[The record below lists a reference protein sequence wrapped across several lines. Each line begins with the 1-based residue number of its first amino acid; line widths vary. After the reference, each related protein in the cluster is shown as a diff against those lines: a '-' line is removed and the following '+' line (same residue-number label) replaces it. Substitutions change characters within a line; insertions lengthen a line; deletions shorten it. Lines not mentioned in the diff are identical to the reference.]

1 MQAGANP
8 DRALLE
14 IGAVHIT
21 YREMDTRVD
30 RLAQWLLD
38 HSGAP
43 GRRIGLQASDTEAL
57 ALGALAIRRAG
68 MIPIPLDPTAPGPW
82 VGRALA
88 DAGASLLLS
97 DVAVASADIP
107 CAVVHPGAVGSE
119 PPPGGV
125 VESVPDIGSI
135 TYTSGSTGEPKGVVL
150 PPGVGFGDSPY
161 LSMAT
166 AGLEPEAV
174 RIGFFGYGSVGFMQG
189 IVLGCVAIGATIA
202 AYDIRSRG
210 IHGLGSWLA
219 KSRIWAVVAVPTVLR
234 HFVAVTPSR
243 LQWPD
248 LRLIF
253 LYGEAATWEDLA
265 GLWPHVGPQAFVIS
279 LYGSTEAGGISLMVV
294 TPNSP
299 AGTGRLPAGTL
310 SPGVT
315 VTIEDDAY
323 RPLPVGEVGEIVA
336 WTESGGQGY
345 WNRPEESARVFGTSD
360 EGRTFVRTGDLG
372 RIRPDG
378 LLEQIGRMD
387 DMVKVSGHR
396 VALSEIEGTL
406 RQLPGVVDAAAV
418 PLNDTGGN
426 VRIIA
431 HVVSEDGTAPEA
443 AALRAGLASRLPAG
457 AIPDRIVFVAGLP
470 MLANGKVDR
479 NALRAASQGRK
490 DGKPDP

>member
-1 MQAGANP
+1 MQAGAIP
-8 DRALLE
+8 ERTLLE
-14 IGAVHIT
+14 IGAVHIS

-38 HSGAP
+38 HCGGP
-43 GRRIGLQASDTEAL
+43 GRRIGLQASETEAL
-57 ALGALAIRRAG
+57 ALGALAIRRSG
-68 MIPIPLDPTAPGPW
+68 MVPIPLDPTAPEPW

-97 DVAVASADIP
+97 DVAAASPDIA
-107 CAVVHPGAVGSE
+107 CAVVHPGAVGSA

-125 VESVPDIGSI
+125 VEAAPAIGSI
-135 TYTSGSTGEPKGVVL
+135 SYTSGSTGEPKGVVL

-166 AGLEPEAV
+166 AGLDPEAV
-174 RIGFFGYGSVGFMQG
+174 RIGFLGYGSVGFMQG
-189 IVLGCVAIGATIA
+189 VVLGGVAIGATIA
-202 AYDIRSRG
+202 SYDIRSRG
-210 IHGLGSWLA
+210 IHGLGGWLA
-219 KSRIWAVVAVPTVLR
+219 KNRIWAVVAVPTVLR
-234 HFVAVTPSR
+234 HFVAVTPHR
-243 LQWPD
+243 LSLPD

-253 LYGEAATWEDLA
+253 LYGEAATWEDVA
-265 GLWPHVGPQAFVIS
+265 GLWPHLGPQAFVLS

-294 TPNSP
+294 TPNSE
-299 AGTGRLPAGTL
+299 AGSGRLPAGAIN
-310 SPGVT
+310 PGMT

-323 RPLPVGEVGEIVA
+323 RPLPAGEIGQIVA
-336 WTESGGQGY
+336 WTEAGGLGY
-345 WNRPEESARVFGTSD
+345 WNRPADTARVFGVGD
-360 EGRTFVRTGDLG
+360 DGRHFVRTGDLG

-378 LLEQIGRMD
+378 LLEHIGRMD

-418 PLNDTGGN
+418 PQTDAGGN

-431 HVVSEDGTAPEA
+431 HVMPEEGAAPEA
-443 AALRAGLASRLPAG
+443 AGLRAGLASRLPAG

-470 MLANGKVDR
+470 MLTNGKVDR
-479 NALRAASQGRK
+479 HALVTPPPVSE
-490 DGKPDP
+490 PDT